1 MTFAYVQLPDWK
13 ELEELLSAA
22 TASRVPA
29 IQDSLVHALEGGKR
43 LRAALVAAS
52 AGFAA
57 PDMRAVARTAAAMEL
72 IHLASLIHDDIID
85 EAAFRRAR
93 PSLYRLLGRVPAMLT
108 GDYLFASAF
117 NLIIDLPKSVLKIVT
132 RTIRAMCEGEIAE
145 LGAKDFSLPAYFA
158 RVRKKTASLI
168 VASCRSGGILAGLR
182 GEQLRSLEKYA
193 LNLGTA
199 FQIVDDLMD
208 LAGSPEL
215 LGKPCLQ
222 DLTKGIP
229 TLPVIHYLNTHAEGP
244 AWKEKLARGGLSGE
258 EARELAG
265 RLISAGCLHYA
276 LGVILWKIRLAVEFL
291 EFLPAG
297 RAREDLKKIAW
308 RILTPLANLNHPGP
322 AQEVAE
328 TIEFL
333 TLDAGGP
340 EEIAG
345 CRQEVLGAYLRVGK
359 VQGRQAPDDQPVKGG
374 VGKLVDPLEGLGEK
388 ELQALPRLL
397 RTGVI
402 KGEV

>member
-1 MTFAYVQLPDWK
+1 MTFGYVQLPDPE
-13 ELEELLSAA
+13 ELEELLRAA
-22 TASRVPA
+22 TVSRVPA
-29 IQDSLVHALEGGKR
+29 VRDSLAHALTGGKR
-43 LRAALVAAS
+43 LRAALVSVS

-57 PDMRAVARTAAAMEL
+57 PDRSAVAKVSAAMEL
-72 IHLASLIHDDIID
+72 IHLASLIHDDLID

-93 PSLYRLLGRVPAMLT
+93 PSLYRLFGRVPAVLT

-117 NLIIDLPKSVLKIVT
+117 NLIIDLPKSILQIVT

-145 LGAKDFSLPAYFA
+145 LGAKDFSLPGYFA

-168 VASCRSGGILAGLR
+168 VASCRSGGILAGLK
-182 GEQLRSLEKYA
+182 GEQLKGLEKYA

-199 FQIVDDLMD
+199 FQIVDDLLD
-208 LAGSPEL
+208 LAGRPEL

-229 TLPVIHYLNTHAEGP
+229 TLPVIHYLHTHAEGP

-265 RLISAGCLHYA
+265 RLIAAGCVHYA
-276 LGVILWKIRLAVEFL
+276 LEVIFWKIRLAVESL
-291 EFLPAG
+291 EPLPAG
-297 RAREDLKKIAW
+297 RAREDLGRIA
-308 RILTPLANLNHPGP
+308 RGILTPLANLNDPGP
-322 AQEVAE
+322 AQEAAE
-328 TIEFL
+328 TVEL
-333 TLDAGGP
+333 LALGAGGP

-345 CRQEVLGAYLRVGK
+345 RRQEVLGAYLRVGK
-359 VQGRQAPDDQPVKGG
+359 IHGRQAPDDQPVEGG
-374 VGKLVDPLEGLGEK
+374 VGELFGPLEGLGEK
-388 ELQALPRLL
+388 DLQALPRLL
-397 RTGVI
+397 RAGVI